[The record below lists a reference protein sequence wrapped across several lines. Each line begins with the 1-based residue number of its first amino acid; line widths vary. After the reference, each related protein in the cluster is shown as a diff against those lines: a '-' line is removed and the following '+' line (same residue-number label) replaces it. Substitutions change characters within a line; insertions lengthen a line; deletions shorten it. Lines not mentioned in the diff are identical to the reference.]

1 MPSEDTK
8 ILEYNQYQKSEKTL
22 FVINADLES
31 LIKSIDRCKNIIEK
45 SSTTKV
51 NGTFDMGIQRLRYRY
66 LMIPK

>member
-1 MPSEDTK
+1 MPSEDAK

-51 NGTFDMGIQRLRYRY
+51 SRTFDMGIQRLRYRY
-66 LMIPK
+66 LMIQK